1 MIEIE
6 IPKDIRA
13 YETKLI
19 GPLSGRK
26 AACVGIATPI
36 ALVAWNLLES
46 FPTDTRLILSAIF
59 CLPVLLFWWLKPF
72 GMKLEDFL
80 KTTFVSTVLS
90 PKRRL
95 YVTENVYGYSYK
107 EIQEL
112 KNKQKQKD
120 KKHIASST
128 HIAFE

>member
-26 AACVGIATPI
+26 AACVGISAPI

-46 FPTDTRLILSAIF
+46 LPTDSRLIISAIL
-59 CLPVLLFWWLKPF
+59 CLPILLFGWFKPF

-80 KTTFVSTVLS
+80 KTTFVSTILS

-95 YVTENVYGYSYK
+95 YVTENVYGYNYK

-112 KNKQKQKD
+112 KNNKKQKE
-120 KKHIASST
+120 KKHVASST